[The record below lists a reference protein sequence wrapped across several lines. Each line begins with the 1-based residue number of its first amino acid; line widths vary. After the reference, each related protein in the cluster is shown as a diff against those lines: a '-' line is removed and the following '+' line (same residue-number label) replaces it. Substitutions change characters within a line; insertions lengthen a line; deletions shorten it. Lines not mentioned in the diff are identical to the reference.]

1 MSQQPATA
9 QGAPTAE
16 PAKRQSSQQS
26 FRRQR
31 ETLRN
36 ILAHRSARVGLTLIG
51 ILVFMMIFAD
61 FIAPYDPIDQLNGP
75 GEPGRK
81 APPCIHLLGCPEDQ
95 MQTLLGTDGNS
106 RDIFSRVVH
115 GSRVS
120 IPVGIAVVTLAILL
134 GATVGSVAGF
144 AGGTTDNI
152 LMRIM
157 DIVLAFPA
165 LILAIA
171 IVTFIGAGLG
181 TGVVAIVFV
190 SIPLYARIMRSS
202 VISVRDSDYVIASRS
217 LGESNRGILTRR
229 ILPNS
234 MTPIIV
240 AGTLGIATAILEFA
254 ALSFLG
260 LGAQPPT
267 AEWGAMIGSDFN
279 SIFTTP
285 LLVLAPGVA
294 LTVTV
299 LAFNLFGDGLR
310 DALDPRLNR

>member
-1 MSQQPATA
+1 MTGQPASAPEAPGTA
-9 QGAPTAE
+9 QASVE
-16 PAKRQSSQQS
+16 LSHRR
-26 FRRQR
+26 FHRQR

-36 ILAHRSARVGLTLIG
+36 ILSHRSARVGLTLIG
-51 ILVFMMIFAD
+51 ILVFVMIFAD

-81 APPCIHLLGCPEDQ
+81 APPCIHLMGCPEDQ

-106 RDIFSRVVH
+106 RDVFSRVIY

-120 IPVGIAVVTLAILL
+120 IPVGLAVVTMAILI
-134 GATVGSVAGF
+134 GVTVGSIAGF
-144 AGGTTDNI
+144 TGGMTDNV

-157 DIVLAFPA
+157 DIVLSFPA

-171 IVTFIGAGLG
+171 IVTFVGAGVG
-181 TGVVAIVFV
+181 TGVLAIVFV

-202 VISVRDSDYVIASRS
+202 VISVRDNDYVTASRS
-217 LGESNRGILTRR
+217 LGESHSGILRR
-229 ILPNS
+229 RVLPNS

-294 LTVTV
+294 LTITV

>member
-1 MSQQPATA
+1 MI
-9 QGAPTAE
+9 GV
-16 PAKRQSSQQS
+16 
-26 FRRQR
+26 
-31 ETLRN
+31 
-36 ILAHRSARVGLTLIG
+36 LAFV
-51 ILVFMMIFAD
+51 MIFAD
-61 FIAPYDPIDQLNGP
+61 LIAPYDPTEQLNGP

-81 APPCIHLLGCPEDQ
+81 APPCIHLLGCPEDE
-95 MQTLLGTDGNS
+95 MQTFLGTDGNS
-106 RDIFSRVVH
+106 RDVFSRVVY

-120 IPVGIAVVTLAILL
+120 IPVGIAVVGLAILL
-134 GATVGSVAGF
+134 GASIGSVAGF
-144 AGGTTDNI
+144 AGGPTDNV

-171 IVTFIGAGLG
+171 IVTFIGAGVG
-181 TGVVAIVFV
+181 TGVLAIVFV

-202 VISVRDSDYVIASRS
+202 VISVRENDFVTASRA
-217 LGESNRGILTRR
+217 LGESNGGILRRR

-267 AEWGAMIGSDFN
+267 PEWGAMIGSDFN

-285 LLVLAPGVA
+285 LLVLAPGLA

-299 LAFNLFGDGLR
+299 LSFNLFGDGLR

>member
-1 MSQQPATA
+1 MSETA
-9 QGAPTAE
+9 KVE
-16 PAKRQSSQQS
+16 PSHRR
-26 FRRQR
+26 FHRQR
-31 ETLRN
+31 ETLSN
-36 ILAHRSARVGLTLIG
+36 ILSHRSARVGLTLIG
-51 ILVFMMIFAD
+51 ILVFIMIFAVV
-61 FIAPYDPIDQLNGP
+61 IATYDPIDQLNGP

-95 MQTLLGTDGNS
+95 METYLGTDGNS
-106 RDIFSRVVH
+106 RDVFSRVIH

-120 IPVGIAVVTLAILL
+120 IPVGIAVVSIAIML
-134 GATVGSVAGF
+134 GATVGSIAGF
-144 AGGTTDNI
+144 AGGLTDNV

-157 DIVLAFPA
+157 DIVLSFPA

-171 IVTFIGAGLG
+171 IVTFVGAGVG
-181 TGVVAIVFV
+181 TGVLAIVFV

-202 VISVRDSDYVIASRS
+202 VISVRDSDYVTASRS
-217 LGESNRGILTRR
+217 LGESNRGILRRR

>member
-1 MSQQPATA
+1 MSQAPVNDAASAAAVAPAETSHRRA
-9 QGAPTAE
+9 H
-16 PAKRQSSQQS
+16 
-26 FRRQR
+26 RQR
-31 ETLRN
+31 ETVRN
-36 ILAHRSARVGLTLIG
+36 ILAHRSARVGLAMIG
-51 ILVFMMIFAD
+51 FLLCVMVFAD
-61 FIAPYDPIDQLNGP
+61 AIAPYDPIDQLNGP

-81 APPCIHLLGCPEDQ
+81 APPCVHLLGCPEDQ

-120 IPVGIAVVTLAILL
+120 IPVGIAVVSFAILV
-134 GATVGSVAGF
+134 GAVIGSLAGF
-144 AGGTTDNI
+144 AGGATDNT
-152 LMRIM
+152 LMRLM

-171 IVTFIGAGLG
+171 IVTFVGAGVG
-181 TGVVAIVFV
+181 TGVLAIAFV

-202 VISVRDSDYVIASRS
+202 VISVRESDYVTASRA
-217 LGESNRGILTRR
+217 LGESNRGILRRR

-285 LLVLAPGVA
+285 LLVVAPGVA
-294 LTVTV
+294 LTMTV